1 MPVAS
6 FDKKDDI
13 PKGFE
18 DLYEENE
25 GKFVLKTSKLETTL
39 EKVRDEKKAA
49 EKRAKEAEDERADLQ
64 RKLAAASTG
73 EAQDKVAKALAKFD
87 EDLAKEK
94 EKHKQELA
102 TLQGELRT
110 IKLDDRLKESF
121 IKAGGR
127 PEKAAAALE
136 LTKKNFDLADNRIVV
151 KNEKGEVTT
160 ETAEDYYGKKYRN
173 EMPEFYQGTKA
184 TGGGANGGAGKKAT
198 PSIGGR
204 PTADEVIADPLA
216 AAKWANENDEAAA

>member
-18 DLYEENE
+18 DLYEESE
-25 GKFVLKTSKLETTL
+25 GKFVLKASKLESTL

-94 EKHKQELA
+94 EKHKKELE

-110 IKLDDRLKESF
+110 IKLDDRLKEAF
-121 IKAGGR
+121 IAAGGR

-136 LTKKNFDLADNRIVV
+136 LTKKNFDLAENRIVV

-160 ETAEDYYGKKYRN
+160 ETAEDYYGKKYRT

-184 TGGGANGGAGKKAT
+184 SGGGAGGGAGKT
-198 PSIGGR
+198 VSTHTNGQWD
-204 PTADEVIADPLA
+204 ADAVIADPLGA
-216 AAKWANENDEAAA
+216 LKSANEAALA